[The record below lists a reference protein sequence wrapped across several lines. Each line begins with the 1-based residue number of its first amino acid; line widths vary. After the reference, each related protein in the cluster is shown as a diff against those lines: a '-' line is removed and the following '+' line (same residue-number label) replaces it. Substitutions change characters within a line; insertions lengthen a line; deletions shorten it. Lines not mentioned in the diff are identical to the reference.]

1 MTLQQLEYVIALN
14 TYRHF
19 VTAAKK
25 CFVSQPTIT
34 IQVSKL
40 EVEIGF
46 PIFNKN
52 KSPFKP
58 TDLGAMFIKKAE
70 IILREV
76 SDLKN
81 MVSKELDNMDGVF
94 KIGVIPTISPYLIPL
109 ISGSFSKKYPNTIL
123 EIDEMQTSNIIAALQ
138 KKEIDVGI
146 LVTPLNEPFIREIKL
161 YNEPFVFY
169 GQKKDF
175 IENKKTI
182 SAKEIE
188 KLENVWLLKNG
199 HCFRNQV
206 LNICRNSDNNNNNN
220 NIKFESGSIEALKKM
235 VDNYGGFTLVPEMA
249 VNKNDTGCNI
259 HFTEPKPVREVSIVI
274 HHSFYKNALIDAL
287 RIEILEKTPQEFTK
301 NKRFIKINWR

>member
-19 VTAAKK
+19 VSAAKK
-25 CFVSQPTIT
+25 CFVTQPTIT
-34 IQVSKL
+34 IQVKKL
-40 EVEIGF
+40 EDEIGF
-46 PIFNKN
+46 SIFNKS
-52 KSPFKP
+52 KSPFEP

-76 SDLKN
+76 SDLKK
-81 MVSKELDNMDGVF
+81 MVSKELDNIDGSF

-109 ISGSFSKKYPNTIL
+109 ISGSFSKKYPNTVL
-123 EIDEMQTSNIIAALQ
+123 EIDEMQTSNIISALQ
-138 KKEIDVGI
+138 KKEIDIGI

-161 YNEPFVFY
+161 YNEPFIFY
-169 GQKKDF
+169 GQKSDFFKD
-175 IENKKTI
+175 KKTI

-188 KLENVWLLKNG
+188 KLDNVWLLKSG

-206 LNICRNSDNNNNNN
+206 LNICNNPDNKKNV
-220 NIKFESGSIEALKKM
+220 KFQSGSIEALKKM

-249 VNKNDTGCNI
+249 VNKNDAGCNI
-259 HFTEPKPVREVSIVI
+259 QFTDPKPIREVSIVI
-274 HHSFYKNALIDAL
+274 HHSFSKEALIDAL
-287 RIEILEKTPQEFTK
+287 RQEILEKTPKEFVK

>member
-1 MTLQQLEYVIALN
+1 MTIQQLEYVIALN

-25 CFVSQPTIT
+25 CFVTQPTIT
-34 IQVSKL
+34 IQVNKL
-40 EVEIGF
+40 ENEIGF
-46 PIFNKN
+46 SIFNKS
-52 KSPFKP
+52 KSPFEP

-109 ISGSFSKKYPNTIL
+109 ISGSFSEKHPNTVL
-123 EIDEMQTSNIIAALQ
+123 KIDEMQTANIITALQ

-146 LVTPLNEPFIREIKL
+146 LVTPLNEAFIREIKL

-175 IENKKTI
+175 AENKKTI

-188 KLENVWLLKNG
+188 NLDNVWLLKSG

-206 LNICRNSDNNNNNN
+206 LNICNNTDNNK

-249 VNKNDTGCNI
+249 INENDAGCNI
-259 HFTEPKPVREVSIVI
+259 PFTEPKPIREVSIVI
-274 HHSFYKNALIDAL
+274 HHSFSKDALVDAL
-287 RIEILEKTPQEFTK
+287 RVAILENTPKEFVK
-301 NKRFIKINWR
+301 NKRFVKINWR

>member
-1 MTLQQLEYVIALN
+1 MTIQQLEYVIALN

-25 CFVSQPTIT
+25 CFVTQPTIT
-34 IQVSKL
+34 IQVNKL
-40 EVEIGF
+40 EGEIGF
-46 PIFNKN
+46 SIFNKS
-52 KSPFKP
+52 KSPFEP
-58 TDLGAMFIKKAE
+58 TDLGVMFIKKAE

-81 MVSKELDNMDGVF
+81 MVSNELDNMDGVF

-109 ISGSFSKKYPNTIL
+109 ISGSFSEKHPNTVL
-123 EIDEMQTSNIIAALQ
+123 KIDEMQTANIITALQ
-138 KKEIDVGI
+138 KKELDIGI

-175 IENKKTI
+175 IDRKTI

-188 KLENVWLLKNG
+188 NLDNVWLLKSG

-206 LNICRNSDNNNNNN
+206 LNICNNTDNNK
-220 NIKFESGSIEALKKM
+220 NIKFQSGSIEALKKM

-249 VNKNDTGCNI
+249 VNKNDSGCNI
-259 HFTEPKPVREVSIVI
+259 PFTEPKPIREVSIVI
-274 HHSFYKNALIDAL
+274 HHSFSKDALVDAL
-287 RIEILEKTPQEFTK
+287 RLEILEKTPQEFVK
-301 NKRFIKINWR
+301 NKRFVKISWR